1 MTDRARALA
10 WAAQG
15 GAPPTSQLAAAE
27 TPIACALHAGG
38 APPGS
43 CQDCQAALDALIR
56 ELRDIHDDL

>member
-1 MTDRARALA
+1 MTERDRALA
-10 WAAQG
+10 WAAG
-15 GAPPTSQLAAAE
+15 VGSPPTTQLATAE
-27 TPIACALHAGG
+27 TPIACALHAGD